1 MREKKLASL
10 KTDYEQMVND
20 AQLIENTD
28 IGDSPEAVVMESFI
42 LIIFISTNDSF
53 LLVFNYFCNSQS
65 IRC

>member
-28 IGDSPEAVVMESFI
+28 IGDSPEAQVIESFI
-42 LIIFISTNDSF
+42 L
-53 LLVFNYFCNSQS
+53 
-65 IRC
+65 